1 MDDDE
6 LLTIGLFAVLSGLS
20 VNALRH
26 YDELGLLAP
35 AQVDPATGY
44 RRYHRRQIGRARM
57 ICALRRV
64 DMPIEAVQQ
73 ALLAPG
79 DAAVRELLTRHRNR
93 LASRARAVNRLIHV
107 VDHYIAEGVTMPEL
121 KTPRL
126 VQVVINVTDLPAS
139 IKFYEAAFDASFNE
153 DISSFVFGVW
163 PSDEFFLVTLAE
175 SAGPHGATHG
185 PTGISR
191 FSLLVADVDEAH
203 QRALDAGAREI
214 SGPAD
219 FAWKPRSS
227 VVADPSGNVIGLS
240 QA

>member
-1 MDDDE
+1 VDDDD

-20 VNALRH
+20 INALRH

-35 AQVDPATGY
+35 VQVDPATGY
-44 RRYHRRQIGRARM
+44 RRYHPRQVGQARM

-73 ALLAPG
+73 VLLAPG
-79 DAAVRELLTRHRNR
+79 DAAVRDVLTKHRNR
-93 LASRARAVNRLIHV
+93 LAHRARALNRLIRV

-139 IKFYEAAFDASFNE
+139 IQFYETAFDASFNE

-163 PSDEFFLVTLAE
+163 PSDEFFLLTLA
-175 SAGPHGATHG
+175 SAAGPHGETHG
-185 PTGISR
+185 PTGTSR

-203 QRALDAGAREI
+203 QRALDAGAGEI
-214 SGPAD
+214 SKPTD

-227 VVADPSGNVIGLS
+227 VVTDPSGNVIGLS